1 MRYAVIG
8 TGWIA
13 GSYIQGAA
21 RTGHWELAAVY
32 SRKKETGLAFGE
44 KYGVSTVYTNLEELA
59 ASDIPAVYIAS
70 PNAFHYEQS
79 RMMLE
84 AGKHVICEK
93 PITVTPEG
101 YEELRELAAKKGLIY
116 MEAIMMLHQPHLRAV
131 EDALQKIGKVTSAR
145 LDFCQLSS
153 KYPAYLRGELPN
165 IFNPQMATGS
175 LMDLG
180 IYCVYPAAAWFGM
193 PESITA
199 KADFL
204 PTGADI
210 SCTAILSYPD
220 FQAVL
225 QNNKNAQSR
234 LGSEIMGEEGT
245 LVLPS
250 ISQLTEAVLYD
261 KAGTPTPIT
270 GSAEKDALMGNE
282 AADFYR
288 YITDPAGSREE
299 YEKAGELAF
308 QVSSVMEQ
316 IRRQAGISFP
326 GGSK

>member
-13 GSYIQGAA
+13 DTYIQGAA
-21 RTGHWELAAVY
+21 QTGCWELAAIY
-32 SRKKETGLAFGE
+32 SRKRETGLAFGE
-44 KYGVSTVYTNLEELA
+44 KYGVSTVYTSLEELA
-59 ASDIPAVYIAS
+59 ASNIPAVYIAS
-70 PNAFHYEQS
+70 PNRCHYEQS
-79 RMMLE
+79 RLMLE

-101 YEELRELAAKKGLIY
+101 YRELQNLAAQKRLVY
-116 MEAIMMLHQPHLRAV
+116 MEAIMMLHQPHLQAV
-131 EDALQKIGKVTSAR
+131 EEALGKLGKITSAR

-180 IYCVYPAAAWFGM
+180 IYCVYPALTWFGM
-193 PESITA
+193 PEKITA
-199 KADFL
+199 TAGFL
-204 PTGADI
+204 PTGADV
-210 SCTAILSYPD
+210 SCTAVFSYPD
-220 FQAVL
+220 KQVVL
-225 QNNKNAQSR
+225 HCCKNAQSR

-250 ISQLTEAVLYD
+250 ISQLTGAVLYD
-261 KAGTPTPIT
+261 KAGNPTPVT
-270 GSAEKDALMGNE
+270 GSVDKNTLMGNE

-288 YITDPAGSREE
+288 YIANPEESRTE
-299 YEKAGELAF
+299 YEQMGQLALD
-308 QVSSVMEQ
+308 VSSVMTQ
-316 IRRQAGISFP
+316 IRQQAGIEFP
-326 GGSK
+326 EELR